1 MSLSTLNTL
10 FYVFLAL
17 TIVFFLISV
26 LLFFLFD
33 IRRVFMIRTG
43 RAARRDIKKIQDES
57 FQTGRLSRNS
67 SANSLYNGSG
77 SLTESDE
84 LQKTEEVSNISGNAS
99 SNTNTAG
106 NAADTGANATTV
118 LQSEGTTVLNQ
129 EETTVLNAGVSDGAT
144 SNVKIGKFLI
154 IRKEINIHT
163 DEVI

>member
-57 FQTGRLSRNS
+57 FQTGRLSRKS

-84 LQKTEEVSNISGNAS
+84 LQKTEEVSIASGNAAS
-99 SNTNTAG
+99 GMNN
-106 NAADTGANATTV
+106 NASDTGANATTV
-118 LQSEGTTVLNQ
+118 LQSEGTTVLTP
-129 EETTVLNAGVSDGAT
+129 EETTVLNDAV

-154 IRKEINIHT
+154 TRKEIDIHT

>member
-84 LQKTEEVSNISGNAS
+84 LQKTEEVSTVSGNAAS
-99 SNTNTAG
+99 GMSNNASDMGTNE
-106 NAADTGANATTV
+106 TTV
-118 LQSEGTTVLNQ
+118 LQPEGTTVLSP
-129 EETTVLNAGVSDGAT
+129 EETTVLNSSVSD
-144 SNVKIGKFLI
+144 VKIGKFLI
-154 IRKEINIHT
+154 TRKEINIHT